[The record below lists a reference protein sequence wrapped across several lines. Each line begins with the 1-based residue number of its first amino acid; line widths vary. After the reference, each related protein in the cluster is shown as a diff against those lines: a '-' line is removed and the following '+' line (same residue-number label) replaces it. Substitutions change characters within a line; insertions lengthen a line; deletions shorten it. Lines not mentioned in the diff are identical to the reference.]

1 MAGERAYVE
10 QVSHGCKAAT
20 ESSGHAP
27 AGTYPSSCI
36 ARAPPAQKLQLAY
49 HLTSE
54 REQLWMPLLDGS
66 LTLVSLRG
74 TAHLREAWTDF
85 GGVGAGRRA
94 CLRKI
99 DKFSQGF
106 THPQL
111 EHVPDPPRV
120 G

>member
-49 HLTSE
+49 HTKRE
-54 REQLWMPLLDGS
+54 RGQLLMPLLHTPTARTLLLGS
-66 LTLVSLRG
+66 GLS
-74 TAHLREAWTDF
+74 REAWTDF

-94 CLRKI
+94 CLGKI
-99 DKFSQGF
+99 DKFSQVP
-106 THPQL
+106 THP
-111 EHVPDPPRV
+111 RAFSIKR
-120 G
+120 